1 MNPRAA
7 ITLLLVIGTGI
18 LSLSDPKL
26 KEVFGDL
33 AKVAVGGYLGQLMPE
48 TTP

>member
-7 ITLLLVIGTGI
+7 IVLLLVTGTGLLAI
-18 LSLSDPKL
+18 SDTKFR
-26 KEVFGDL
+26 EVFGDL

-48 TTP
+48 SR